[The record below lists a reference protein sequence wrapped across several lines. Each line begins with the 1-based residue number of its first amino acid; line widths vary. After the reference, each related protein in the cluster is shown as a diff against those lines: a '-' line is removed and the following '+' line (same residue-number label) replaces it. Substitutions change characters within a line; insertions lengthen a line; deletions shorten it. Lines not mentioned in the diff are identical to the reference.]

1 MKHGSD
7 VSIGAQ
13 LETLRKWCS
22 FFLNYMLHFKDNAII
37 ILTDILPLS
46 FLYGFVSRVKVSCA
60 IDLCVC
66 QCTL

>member
-1 MKHGSD
+1 M
-7 VSIGAQ
+7 V
-13 LETLRKWCS
+13 LV
-22 FFLNYMLHFKDNAII
+22 FLNYMLHFKDNAII